1 MEPMFPFDNPRKV
14 QVRMMWDVS
23 NAISDKK
30 HIIAHAP
37 TGLGKTAATISP
49 ALAYAAK
56 HGKNVIFV
64 TPKHTQHKIVVD
76 TLAKIKQKFNININV
91 VDFIGK
97 KWMCLVPGVQN
108 LTSRDFSEFCHTTR
122 TEERCPFYNRVKR
135 KEKLTKEALVVIR
148 DLKQKSPMHVED
160 LSAEVSKHEMCP
172 YYVSCELAKEANFL
186 IADYY
191 HVFHP
196 GVRKSFFLKTGK
208 ELRDS
213 IIIVDEAQNL
223 PDRIRNVLSSKLS
236 NFSLNRAIRE
246 ARKFNYNDIA
256 NDLVSIQEAL
266 SDLTKSMEKDEANIS
281 RQEFVQVVEARTG
294 RKFDELTGDLLLV
307 ADKIRV
313 ENKKSSVGSIG
324 DFLEA
329 WPVPDEGYTRIL
341 KRSIWQDKL
350 VLELSLKCL
359 DPGVSSK
366 ELFDECHSAILMSG
380 TLTPTQ
386 MYRDLLALSPERT
399 RCLEY
404 DNPFPTANRLALVV
418 PDTTTKFTRRRGQE
432 YEKIAKWC
440 ADLTN
445 SIPGNVAVFFPSYR
459 VRDEVYQYLQKMSTK
474 TTFLEQQKMTK
485 REKMEFMQTFKDYSD
500 LGAVFLGVTGGNF
513 GEGIDLPGKFLR
525 GVVVVGIPFDTLDLE
540 AHALIDYY
548 DKKFGAGWNYGY
560 LYPAMNRVVQAC
572 GRVVRSEED
581 RGVVVML
588 DERFTWKNY
597 FRCLPLDWKMVI
609 TKTPKERIQNF
620 FSTSQQTYQSPLHR
634 QSP

>member
-1 MEPMFPFDNPRKV
+1 
-14 QVRMMWDVS
+14 
-23 NAISDKK
+23 
-30 HIIAHAP
+30 
-37 TGLGKTAATISP
+37 
-49 ALAYAAK
+49 
-56 HGKNVIFV
+56 
-64 TPKHTQHKIVVD
+64 
-76 TLAKIKQKFNININV
+76 
-91 VDFIGK
+91 
-97 KWMCLVPGVQN
+97 
-108 LTSRDFSEFCHTTR
+108 
-122 TEERCPFYNRVKR
+122 
-135 KEKLTKEALVVIR
+135 
-148 DLKQKSPMHVED
+148 
-160 LSAEVSKHEMCP
+160 
-172 YYVSCELAKEANFL
+172 
-186 IADYY
+186 
-191 HVFHP
+191 
-196 GVRKSFFLKTGK
+196 
-208 ELRDS
+208 
-213 IIIVDEAQNL
+213 
-223 PDRIRNVLSSKLS
+223 
-236 NFSLNRAIRE
+236 
-246 ARKFNYNDIA
+246 
-256 NDLVSIQEAL
+256 
-266 SDLTKSMEKDEANIS
+266 MEKDEANIS